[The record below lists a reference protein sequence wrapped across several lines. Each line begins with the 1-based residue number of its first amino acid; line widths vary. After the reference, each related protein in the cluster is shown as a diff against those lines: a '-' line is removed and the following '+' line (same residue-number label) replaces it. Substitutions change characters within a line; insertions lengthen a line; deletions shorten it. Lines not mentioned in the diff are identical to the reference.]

1 MHGRR
6 IRVFIRRL
14 FCIGELI
21 VPKSEAAFQEA
32 EEYKARMR
40 GMGLVVVLLIA
51 TAALSNGTLLMT
63 RKLWM
68 DEIHSWLIVT
78 DNSTSHAMMA
88 LADGADFNPPSWFL
102 VTRAISS
109 VAGPQSEKFLRILSA
124 VWMLSAMAGLYL
136 ILARLFDWKVS
147 LAAVVL
153 TASHPLIIHQST
165 EIRYYGFW
173 CSCVV
178 WLCCVLQWNPESSAK
193 RRLQWLLIV
202 GLSLLTATS
211 HWFGI
216 LSLGLVAMPLVIR
229 QHADERGYARA
240 LVILG
245 SGITGVCACL
255 PFLYG
260 QKAAIS
266 RPTWI
271 SPATVSDS
279 LQFLNYMFPAWQILL
294 CSAAAVA
301 GVMLAR
307 KTTEEKIFRSLP
319 KKSTE
324 LLPCASLALM
334 PLVIVFVA
342 WVLQPS
348 LVARYA
354 IVGVFGLAPVFATLL
369 HQAHRKMQHIMIV
382 LSLAGFSYAVFGYG
396 QQWNDE
402 QRYLVSLL
410 QQLRNFPDDAT
421 IIFED
426 RIVWMPLKHHY
437 PELAAEYRLADFN
450 DSDLSQDSALRI
462 VQRDTGR
469 RIEKW
474 YPEYRMQTLETL
486 KQRSKFYVV
495 PYADQKQ
502 PGLKYPASFSV
513 SKIAETIVQYRL
525 PIAVR
530 SEGDAN
536 SRNVSTPEERSRI
549 SRRNSIPR
557 KNF

>member
-1 MHGRR
+1 MPH
-6 IRVFIRRL
+6 
-14 FCIGELI
+14 
-21 VPKSEAAFQEA
+21 SEAAFQEA
-32 EEYKARMR
+32 EQYKARLR

-51 TAALSNGTLLMT
+51 TAALSNGTQLMT

-78 DNSTSHAMMA
+78 DSSTSHAMMA

-124 VWMLSAMAGLYL
+124 LWMLSAMAGLYL

-147 LAAVVL
+147 LTAVVL
-153 TASHPLIIHQST
+153 TASHPLIVHQST
-165 EIRYYGFW
+165 EIRFYGFW

-193 RRLQWLLIV
+193 RRLQWLLLA

-216 LSLGLVAMPLVIR
+216 LSLSLVALPLMIR

-240 LVILG
+240 LVMLA
-245 SGITGVCACL
+245 SGITGLCTCL

-266 RPTWI
+266 RTTWI
-271 SPATVSDS
+271 SPTTVSDS
-279 LQFLNYMFPAWQILL
+279 LQFLNYLFPAWQILL
-294 CSAAAVA
+294 CLAAAVA

-307 KTTEEKIFRSLP
+307 KTMAEKIFRSLP
-319 KKSTE
+319 EKSTE

-334 PLVIVFVA
+334 PLVIVLVA

-354 IVGVFGLAPVFATLL
+354 IVGVFGLAPVFAILL
-369 HQAHRKMQHIMIV
+369 HQTHRKIQHTMMV
-382 LSLAGFSYAVFGYG
+382 LSLAGFSYAVFGCG

-402 QRYLVSLL
+402 QRYQVSLL
-410 QQLRNFPDDAT
+410 QQLRNCPADAT
-421 IIFED
+421 VIFED
-426 RIVWMPLKHHY
+426 RIVWMPLQHHY
-437 PELAAEYRLADFN
+437 PELATGYRLANFN

-462 VQRDTGR
+462 VQRDAGR

-486 KQRSKFYVV
+486 KERSEFYVV

-513 SKIAETIVQYRL
+513 RKIAETIVQYRL

-530 SEGDAN
+530 N
-536 SRNVSTPEERSRI
+536 PEDTMSGNASVPEKRVQKGKRI
-549 SRRNSIPR
+549 SIAR
-557 KNF
+557 KSF

>member
-1 MHGRR
+1 M
-6 IRVFIRRL
+6 
-14 FCIGELI
+14 
-21 VPKSEAAFQEA
+21 PQSEEAFQEA
-32 EEYKARMR
+32 EQYKARMR
-40 GMGLVVVLLIA
+40 GMGLVVILLIA
-51 TAALSNGTLLMT
+51 TASLSNGTLLMT

-88 LADGADFNPPSWFL
+88 LSDGADFNPPSWFL

-124 VWMLSAMAGLYL
+124 MWMLSAMAGLYL

-165 EIRYYGFW
+165 EIRFYGLW
-173 CSCVV
+173 CSCVI

-193 RRLQWLLIV
+193 RRLQWLLIAA
-202 GLSLLTATS
+202 LSLLTATS

-216 LSLGLVAMPLVIR
+216 LSLGLVALPLVIR
-229 QHADERGYARA
+229 QHADARGYARA
-240 LVILG
+240 LVLLA

-307 KTTEEKIFRSLP
+307 KTMEEKTFRSLP
-319 KKSTE
+319 ERSTE
-324 LLPCASLALM
+324 LLPCVSLALM
-334 PLVIVFVA
+334 PLVIVLVA

-354 IVGVFGLAPVFATLL
+354 IVGIFGLAPVFAMLL
-369 HQAHRKMQHIMIV
+369 HQTHRKIQHTMMV
-382 LSLAGFSYAVFGYG
+382 LSLAGFSYAVVGYG

-402 QRYLVSLL
+402 QRYQVSLL
-410 QQLRNFPDDAT
+410 QQLRNCPDDAT
-421 IIFED
+421 VIFED
-426 RIVWMPLKHHY
+426 RIAWMPLKHHY
-437 PELAAEYRLADFN
+437 PELATEYRLADFN

-462 VQRDTGR
+462 VQRDAGR

-486 KQRSKFYVV
+486 KQRSEFYVV

-502 PGLKYPASFSV
+502 PGLKYPASFSA

-530 SEGDAN
+530 SEGDAT
-536 SRNVSTPEERSRI
+536 SRNASTPEERFRI

-557 KNF
+557 KKF

>member
-1 MHGRR
+1 M
-6 IRVFIRRL
+6 
-14 FCIGELI
+14 
-21 VPKSEAAFQEA
+21 PQSEAAFQEA
-32 EEYKARMR
+32 EQYKARLR
-40 GMGLVVVLLIA
+40 GMGLLVILLIA

-109 VAGPQSEKFLRILSA
+109 VAGPQSERFLRILSA
-124 VWMLSAMAGLYL
+124 MWMLSAMAGLYL

-147 LAAVVL
+147 LVAVVL
-153 TASHPLIIHQST
+153 TASHPLIVHQST
-165 EIRYYGFW
+165 EIRFYGFW
-173 CSCVV
+173 CTCVV
-178 WLCCVLQWNPESSAK
+178 WLCCVIQWNPESGTK

-216 LSLGLVAMPLVIR
+216 LSLGLVALPLVIR
-229 QHADERGYARA
+229 QYVDERGYARA
-240 LVILG
+240 LVMLA

-260 QKAAIS
+260 QKSAIS

-279 LQFLNYMFPAWQILL
+279 LQFLNYLFPAWQILL
-294 CSAAAVA
+294 CSAAAVG
-301 GVMLAR
+301 GVMLTR
-307 KTTEEKIFRSLP
+307 KTIAEKIFRSLP
-319 KKSTE
+319 ENSTE
-324 LLPCASLALM
+324 LLPCTSLALM

-354 IVGVFGLAPVFATLL
+354 IVGVLGLAPVFAALL
-369 HQAHRKMQHIMIV
+369 HQTHRKIQYVMMV

-402 QRYLVSLL
+402 QRYQVSLL
-410 QQLRNFPDDAT
+410 QHLRNCPANAT

-437 PELAAEYRLADFN
+437 PELATGYRLADFT
-450 DSDLSQDSALRI
+450 DADLSHDSALRI
-462 VQRDTGR
+462 VQRDAGR

-474 YPEYRMQTLETL
+474 YPEYGMQPLETL
-486 KQRSKFYVV
+486 KDRSEFYVV
-495 PYADQKQ
+495 SYADQKQ
-502 PGLKYPASFSV
+502 AGLRYPTNFSV
-513 SKIAETIVQYRL
+513 SKIAETIMQYRL
-525 PIAVR
+525 PNTVHN
-530 SEGDAN
+530 DDD
-536 SRNVSTPEERSRI
+536 RI
-549 SRRNSIPR
+549 SSNASVSAEKVRPGKRSPIAR
-557 KNF
+557 KKF

>member
-1 MHGRR
+1 M
-6 IRVFIRRL
+6 
-14 FCIGELI
+14 
-21 VPKSEAAFQEA
+21 PQSEEAFQEA
-32 EEYKARMR
+32 EQYKARLR
-40 GMGLVVVLLIA
+40 GMGLLVILLIA
-51 TAALSNGTLLMT
+51 TAAMSNGTLLMT

-78 DNSTSHAMMA
+78 DRSYSHAMMG

-102 VTRAISS
+102 VTRAISGL
-109 VAGPQSEKFLRILSA
+109 AGPPSERFLRVLSL

-165 EIRYYGFW
+165 EIRFYGFW

-178 WLCCVLQWNPESSAK
+178 WLCCVLQWNPESSVK

-216 LSLGLVAMPLVIR
+216 LSLGLVALPLVIR

-294 CSAAAVA
+294 CSAGAVA

-307 KTTEEKIFRSLP
+307 KTMEEKIFRSLP
-319 KKSTE
+319 EKSTE
-324 LLPCASLALM
+324 LLPCVGLALM

-354 IVGVFGLAPVFATLL
+354 IVGVFGLAPVFAALL
-369 HQAHRKMQHIMIV
+369 HQAHRKVQRAMMV
-382 LSLAGFSYAVFGYG
+382 LSLAGFSYAVYGCG

-402 QRYLVSLL
+402 QRYQVSLL
-410 QQLRNFPDDAT
+410 QQLRNCPAGAT
-421 IIFED
+421 VIFED
-426 RIVWMPLKHHY
+426 RIAWMPLKHHY
-437 PELAAEYRLADFN
+437 PELSAEYRLVDFH
-450 DSDLSQDSALRI
+450 DTDLSQDSALRI
-462 VQRDTGR
+462 VQRDAGR

-474 YPEYRMQTLETL
+474 YPDYRMQSLATLAG
-486 KQRSKFYVV
+486 RSEFYVV
-495 PYADQKQ
+495 PYADQQ
-502 PGLKYPASFSV
+502 ESGLTFPSSYSTK
-513 SKIAETIVQYRL
+513 KIAEAILQYRL
-525 PIAVR
+525 PTAVHG
-530 SEGDAN
+530 EEDAT
-536 SRNVSTPEERSRI
+536 SRNVSVPAETVRTSRQ
-549 SRRNSIPR
+549 NSITR
-557 KNF
+557 KIF

>member
-1 MHGRR
+1 
-6 IRVFIRRL
+6 
-14 FCIGELI
+14 
-21 VPKSEAAFQEA
+21 
-32 EEYKARMR
+32 
-40 GMGLVVVLLIA
+40 MGLVVILLIA
-51 TAALSNGTLLMT
+51 TAALSNGTQLMT

-78 DNSTSHAMMA
+78 DSSTSHAMMA

-124 VWMLSAMAGLYL
+124 LWMLSAMAGLYL

-147 LAAVVL
+147 LTAVVL
-153 TASHPLIIHQST
+153 TASHPLIVHQST
-165 EIRYYGFW
+165 EIRFYGFW

-193 RRLQWLLIV
+193 RRLQWLLLA

-216 LSLGLVAMPLVIR
+216 LSLSLVALPLMIR

-240 LVILG
+240 LVMLA
-245 SGITGVCACL
+245 SGITGLCTCL

-266 RPTWI
+266 RTTWI
-271 SPATVSDS
+271 SPTTVSDS
-279 LQFLNYMFPAWQILL
+279 LQFLNYLFPAWQILL
-294 CSAAAVA
+294 CLAAAVA

-307 KTTEEKIFRSLP
+307 KTMAEKIFRSLP
-319 KKSTE
+319 EKSTE

-334 PLVIVFVA
+334 PLVIVLVA

-354 IVGVFGLAPVFATLL
+354 IVGVFGLAPVFAILL
-369 HQAHRKMQHIMIV
+369 HQTHRKIQHTMMV
-382 LSLAGFSYAVFGYG
+382 LSLAGFSYAVFGCG

-402 QRYLVSLL
+402 QRYQVSLL
-410 QQLRNFPDDAT
+410 QQLRNCPADAT
-421 IIFED
+421 VIFED
-426 RIVWMPLKHHY
+426 RIVWMPLQHHY
-437 PELAAEYRLADFN
+437 PELATGYRLANFN

-462 VQRDTGR
+462 VQRDAGR

-486 KQRSKFYVV
+486 KERSEFYVV

-513 SKIAETIVQYRL
+513 RKIAETIVQYRL

-530 SEGDAN
+530 N
-536 SRNVSTPEERSRI
+536 PEDTMSGNASVPEKRVQKGKRI
-549 SRRNSIPR
+549 SIAR
-557 KNF
+557 KSF

>member
-1 MHGRR
+1 M
-6 IRVFIRRL
+6 
-14 FCIGELI
+14 
-21 VPKSEAAFQEA
+21 PQSEAAFQEA
-32 EEYKARMR
+32 EQYKARLR
-40 GMGLVVVLLIA
+40 GMGLVVILLIA
-51 TAALSNGTLLMT
+51 TAALSNGALMMT

-102 VTRAISS
+102 VTRAIST

-124 VWMLSAMAGLYL
+124 LWMLSAMAGLYL

-153 TASHPLIIHQST
+153 TASHPLVVHQST
-165 EIRYYGFW
+165 EIRFYGFW
-173 CSCVV
+173 CNCVV
-178 WLCCVLQWNPESSAK
+178 WLCCVLQWNPESVAK
-193 RRLQWLLIV
+193 RRLQWLLIA

-216 LSLGLVAMPLVIR
+216 LSLGLVALPLVIR
-229 QHADERGYARA
+229 QHTDERGYARA
-240 LVILG
+240 LVTLA
-245 SGITGVCACL
+245 SGITGGCACL

-271 SPATVSDS
+271 SPATVSDT
-279 LQFLNYMFPAWQILL
+279 LQFLSYMLPAWQLLL

-301 GVMLAR
+301 GIMLAR
-307 KTTEEKIFRSLP
+307 KTMAEQIFRSLP
-319 KKSTE
+319 ERSTE

-334 PLVIVFVA
+334 PLVIVLVA
-342 WVLQPS
+342 WILQPS

-354 IVGVFGLAPVFATLL
+354 IVGVLGLAPVFAALL
-369 HQAHRKMQHIMIV
+369 HQAHKKIQRAMMV

-402 QRYLVSLL
+402 QRYQVTLL
-410 QQLRNFPDDAT
+410 QQLRNCPADAT

-437 PELAAEYRLADFN
+437 PELAKGYRLADFT
-450 DSDLSQDSALRI
+450 DSDLSHDSALRL
-462 VQRDTGR
+462 VQRDAGR

-474 YPEYRMQTLETL
+474 YPAYSMQALESL
-486 KQRSKFYVV
+486 KERSEFYVV

-502 PGLKYPASFSV
+502 AALKYPANFTV

-525 PIAVR
+525 PIVAHNAEDTLSNKTSVSAEDVPVR
-530 SEGDAN
+530 K
-536 SRNVSTPEERSRI
+536 
-549 SRRNSIPR
+549 RNSIAR
-557 KNF
+557 KSF

>member
-1 MHGRR
+1 
-6 IRVFIRRL
+6 
-14 FCIGELI
+14 
-21 VPKSEAAFQEA
+21 
-32 EEYKARMR
+32 
-40 GMGLVVVLLIA
+40 
-51 TAALSNGTLLMT
+51 
-63 RKLWM
+63 
-68 DEIHSWLIVT
+68 
-78 DNSTSHAMMA
+78 
-88 LADGADFNPPSWFL
+88 
-102 VTRAISS
+102 
-109 VAGPQSEKFLRILSA
+109 
-124 VWMLSAMAGLYL
+124 
-136 ILARLFDWKVS
+136 
-147 LAAVVL
+147 
-153 TASHPLIIHQST
+153 
-165 EIRYYGFW
+165 
-173 CSCVV
+173 
-178 WLCCVLQWNPESSAK
+178 VLQWNPESSAK
-193 RRLQWLLIV
+193 RRLQWLLIA

-211 HWFGI
+211 HWFGV
-216 LSLGLVAMPLVIR
+216 LSLGLVALPLVIR

-240 LVILG
+240 LVMLA

-294 CSAAAVA
+294 CSAAVVA
-301 GVMLAR
+301 GVMLTR
-307 KTTEEKIFRSLP
+307 KTMAEKIFRSLP
-319 KKSTE
+319 EKSTE

-334 PLVIVFVA
+334 PLVIVLVA

-354 IVGVFGLAPVFATLL
+354 IVGVFGLAPVYATLL
-369 HQAHRKMQHIMIV
+369 HQTHRKIQHTMIV
-382 LSLAGFSYAVFGYG
+382 LSLAGFSYAVFCYG

-402 QRYLVSLL
+402 QRYQVSLL
-410 QQLRNFPDDAT
+410 QQLRNCPADAT

-437 PELAAEYRLADFN
+437 PEIATGYRLANFN

-462 VQRDTGR
+462 VQRDAGR

-486 KQRSKFYVV
+486 NEQSEFYVV

-525 PIAVR
+525 PIAV
-530 SEGDAN
+530 SNTEDTISSNASVPDKG
-536 SRNVSTPEERSRI
+536 VRI
-549 SRRNSIPR
+549 GKRNSITR
-557 KNF
+557 KSF

>member
-1 MHGRR
+1 M
-6 IRVFIRRL
+6 
-14 FCIGELI
+14 
-21 VPKSEAAFQEA
+21 PQSEAAFQEA
-32 EEYKARMR
+32 EQYKARLR
-40 GMGLVVVLLIA
+40 GMSLVAVLLIG

-88 LADGADFNPPSWFL
+88 LSDGADFNPPSWFL

-124 VWMLSAMAGLYL
+124 FWMLSAMAGLYL

-153 TASHPLIIHQST
+153 TASHPLIVHQST
-165 EIRYYGFW
+165 EIRFYGFW
-173 CSCVV
+173 CTCVV
-178 WLCCVLQWNPESSAK
+178 WLCCVLQWNPESSTK
-193 RRLQWLLIV
+193 RRLQWLLLA

-216 LSLGLVAMPLVIR
+216 LSLGLVALPLVIR
-229 QHADERGYARA
+229 QHSDERGYARA
-240 LVILG
+240 LVVLA

-271 SPATVSDS
+271 SPATISDT

-301 GVMLAR
+301 GIMLAR
-307 KTTEEKIFRSLP
+307 KTMTEQIFRSLP
-319 KKSTE
+319 ERSTE

-334 PLVIVFVA
+334 PLVIVLVA
-342 WVLQPS
+342 WVFQPS

-354 IVGVFGLAPVFATLL
+354 IVGVFGLAPVFAALL
-369 HQAHRKMQHIMIV
+369 HQAHRKIQRTMMV
-382 LSLAGFSYAVFGYG
+382 LSVAGFSYTVLGYG

-402 QRYLVSLL
+402 QRYQVSLL
-410 QQLRNFPDDAT
+410 QQLRNCPADAT

-437 PELAAEYRLADFN
+437 PELATDYRLADFN
-450 DSDLSQDSALRI
+450 DSELSQDSALRI
-462 VQRDTGR
+462 VQRDAGR

-474 YPEYRMQTLETL
+474 YPEYSMQALETL
-486 KQRSKFYVV
+486 NERSEFYVV
-495 PYADQKQ
+495 PYADLKQ
-502 PGLKYPASFSV
+502 PGLKYPTSFSV
-513 SKIAETIVQYRL
+513 SKIAEAIVQYRL
-525 PIAVR
+525 PIVVR
-530 SEGDAN
+530 DGEG
-536 SRNVSTPEERSRI
+536 TI
-549 SRRNSIPR
+549 SDDTSGAEKGVRAGKRNSIAR
-557 KNF
+557 KSF

>member
-1 MHGRR
+1 MPH
-6 IRVFIRRL
+6 
-14 FCIGELI
+14 
-21 VPKSEAAFQEA
+21 SEAAFQEA
-32 EEYKARMR
+32 EQYKARLR
-40 GMGLVVVLLIA
+40 GMGLVVILLIA
-51 TAALSNGTLLMT
+51 TAALSNGTQLMT

-78 DNSTSHAMMA
+78 DSSTSHAMMA

-124 VWMLSAMAGLYL
+124 LWMLSAIAGLYL

-147 LAAVVL
+147 FAAVVL
-153 TASHPLIIHQST
+153 TASHPLIVHQST
-165 EIRYYGFW
+165 EIRFYGFW

-178 WLCCVLQWNPESSAK
+178 WLCCVLQWNPESRAK
-193 RRLQWLLIV
+193 RRLQWLLIA

-216 LSLGLVAMPLVIR
+216 LSLGLMALPLIIR

-240 LVILG
+240 LVMLA

-294 CSAAAVA
+294 CLAAAVA

-307 KTTEEKIFRSLP
+307 KKMAEKIFRSLP
-319 KKSTE
+319 EKSTE

-342 WVLQPS
+342 WGLQPS

-354 IVGVFGLAPVFATLL
+354 IVGVFGLAPVFAALL
-369 HQAHRKMQHIMIV
+369 HQTYRKIQDTMMV
-382 LSLAGFSYAVFGYG
+382 LSLAGFSYAVFGCG

-402 QRYLVSLL
+402 QRYQASLL
-410 QQLRNFPDDAT
+410 QQLRNCPADAT

-437 PELAAEYRLADFN
+437 PELATDYRLANFN
-450 DSDLSQDSALRI
+450 DSDLAQDSALRI
-462 VQRDTGR
+462 VQRDAGR

-474 YPEYRMQTLETL
+474 YPEYRMQTQETL
-486 KQRSKFYVV
+486 KERSEFYVV

-525 PIAVR
+525 PIAV
-530 SEGDAN
+530 SNTKDTI
-536 SRNVSTPEERSRI
+536 SRNAPVPEKGVQKGKRI
-549 SRRNSIPR
+549 SIAR
-557 KNF
+557 KSF